1 MGKPRS
7 PLREHELRALGA
19 YAHTCVKSGKAAMN
33 DVCVCVC
40 VTVCYVLKQLLKI
53 VVLLWIKVFKLSKYQ
68 STTD

>member
-33 DVCVCVC
+33 DVCVCDS
-40 VTVCYVLKQLLKI
+40 VLCTKTT
-53 VVLLWIKVFKLSKYQ
+53 FKNCCASL
-68 STTD
+68 D